1 MRRKISIQ
9 IQLLSY
15 LCASVLFAL
24 TVVVLSTSF
33 SNRVIHN
40 TNVLFD
46 GNQHLAAFFSCVDTM
61 DSAARGYLYS
71 DKDEDLQAA
80 KEATAQAIRELQD
93 LKDGPYDDALLRRMD
108 RLENM
113 IQYYWMPADAF
124 KSGEIGRYDAYAQM
138 KYRHSLIVSVS
149 SLYYK
154 YLSDSLSDQASA
166 TQKIWNRRFRTL
178 TLISIAVLAIGFIL
192 GAFISKNI
200 YRPLMTM
207 VENVKRIQHGTYQ
220 IMPIQ
225 TNTIELDVLYH
236 AFQEMASHIE
246 QNIDALQ
253 EQAKLKQQLLLKEN
267 ENLKMRSLI
276 SEAQLKNLQAQI
288 NPHFLFNSLNMIAK
302 TAYLNE
308 DSATSIQIEK
318 LSAFLRYALDKF
330 DSTSTLHEE
339 IESIQNYLFIQKERF
354 GNRITFSVEID
365 DDVPNIKIPAVILQP
380 LIENAI
386 MHGIAAVTENAEVA
400 IHAARLENNVLLTVE
415 DNGVGIPPE
424 ELEQLQRRLREPY
437 SPDSMGGAHSIGL
450 SNVYYRL
457 ANYYGN
463 DITFEI
469 ESEYQCGTIVSIL
482 IPLKEDI

>member
-1 MRRKISIQ
+1 MKRKISIQ
-9 IQLLSY
+9 MQLLSY

-33 SNRVIHN
+33 SNRVIQN

-61 DSAARGYLYS
+61 DSAASGYLYS

-80 KEATAQAIRELQD
+80 KEATAQAIRELQG

-124 KSGEIGRYDAYAQM
+124 KRGEIGRYDAYAQM

-154 YLSDSLSDQASA
+154 YLSDSISDQASA

-200 YRPLMTM
+200 YRPLMAM

-288 NPHFLFNSLNMIAK
+288 NPHFFVQLFEYDCKNSL
-302 TAYLNE
+302 
-308 DSATSIQIEK
+308 
-318 LSAFLRYALDKF
+318 
-330 DSTSTLHEE
+330 
-339 IESIQNYLFIQKERF
+339 
-354 GNRITFSVEID
+354 
-365 DDVPNIKIPAVILQP
+365 
-380 LIENAI
+380 
-386 MHGIAAVTENAEVA
+386 
-400 IHAARLENNVLLTVE
+400 
-415 DNGVGIPPE
+415 
-424 ELEQLQRRLREPY
+424 
-437 SPDSMGGAHSIGL
+437 
-450 SNVYYRL
+450 
-457 ANYYGN
+457 
-463 DITFEI
+463 
-469 ESEYQCGTIVSIL
+469 SE
-482 IPLKEDI
+482 